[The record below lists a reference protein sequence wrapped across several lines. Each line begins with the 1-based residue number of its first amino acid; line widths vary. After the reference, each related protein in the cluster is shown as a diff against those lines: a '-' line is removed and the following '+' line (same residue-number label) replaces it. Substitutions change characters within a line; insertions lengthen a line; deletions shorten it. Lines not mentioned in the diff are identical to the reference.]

1 MSVIL
6 PSRVP
11 CSRDLPSLHRVPVG
25 QVPRLRRYYEG
36 PLTPCRPFRH
46 PSFPRVPVPPV
57 ARCFRS
63 HRSAERASMGL
74 VLVHPVDH
82 IPGLLRWR
90 RQGLA
95 GSCGTPW
102 CMRPALRPRWDL
114 RARPLRHFGAAGGLF
129 DVNGSHDLNI
139 TGLHHTA
146 HALAVYASPVGSPRP
161 TQDSLL
167 AAGQTLPGGT
177 GYPPGP
183 SERFQV

>member
-1 MSVIL
+1 MFPRPPFPPPGPCGAGSPASPVLRRSSDSLPPVPTPFVSSGAGTTGRSLLSL
-6 PSRVP
+6 PSF
-11 CSRDLPSLHRVPVG
+11 
-25 QVPRLRRYYEG
+25 RR
-36 PLTPCRPFRH
+36 
-46 PSFPRVPVPPV
+46 
-57 ARCFRS
+57 ACFD
-63 HRSAERASMGL
+63 G
-74 VLVHPVDH
+74 
-82 IPGLLRWR
+82 PGLGSPGRPHPGFLRWR